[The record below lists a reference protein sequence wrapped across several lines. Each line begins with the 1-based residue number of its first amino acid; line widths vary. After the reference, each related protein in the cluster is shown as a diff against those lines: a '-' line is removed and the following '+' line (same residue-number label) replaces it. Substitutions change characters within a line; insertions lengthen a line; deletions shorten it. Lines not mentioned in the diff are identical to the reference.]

1 MSVIPS
7 DLVAYGSANMP
18 EADGVAVGGAVD
30 FSRRVAFYDITPA
43 GTIDFVSSSATD
55 TGVKIQVAGRD
66 STGVIQTPAAV
77 TLNGTTVVTG
87 SQSFER
93 LLYGVV
99 SGASPTGPLT
109 DPGGSNANTNAS
121 MTISSTTVSFA
132 SAPAGFP
139 VSGNYYVA
147 VDSGANFEIMLV
159 TAGQGTASLTVTRY
173 ASGPNLSGLT
183 HASGVNVKL
192 MPGGDVAAIAHTA
205 TISGHTAQTGSANH
219 SGTTPPL
226 MKLQSGDGASVS
238 AGQIIRI
245 TSGTGAGQIRMII
258 ATSGYGTDIVA
269 VNRDWNSGA
278 TPDNTSVYNVNQG
291 ILFETGFASSGTNY
305 GDPNPVT
312 SVVRA
317 FSTSAADVPTGS
329 ARYFYEKV
337 FVVNNN
343 TATALTGAQVEIAS
357 ETPSLPTGALLDIG
371 LTTALNDTN
380 TCNPRQQASSFLP
393 SGVSSFTTQPAFIN
407 VPSPGNL
414 PSGTAPNAAG
424 AQGVWMRLTLPAGA
438 AAYKGSADLRTQG
451 TTT

>member
-1 MSVIPS
+1 MSVLPN

-30 FSRRVAFYDITPA
+30 FARRVAFYDVSPA
-43 GTIDFVSSSATD
+43 GTIDFVSSNAAD
-55 TGVKIQVAGRD
+55 TTVYIQVAGRD

-77 TLNGTTVVTG
+77 ALNGTTKVNG

-99 SGASPTGPLT
+99 SGGSPNGPLAGPT
-109 DPGGSNANTNAS
+109 AGTNTTTSGTMTNVTTS
-121 MTISSTTVSFA
+121 MTVA
-132 SAPAGFP
+132 AHAGFP
-139 VSGNYYVA
+139 GSGNYYVA
-147 VDSGANFEIMLV
+147 VDTGANFEIMQV
-159 TAGQGTASLTVTRY
+159 TGGQGTNTWTVARGV
-173 ASGPNLSGLT
+173 SGFQGGVA
-183 HASGVNVKL
+183 HGSGVAVYL
-192 MPGGDVAAIAHTA
+192 MPLGDVAALAHTA
-205 TISGHTAQTGSANH
+205 TVSAHTAQVGSANH

-226 MKLQSGDGASVS
+226 FKLQSGDGASVA
-238 AGQIIRI
+238 AGQIIQ
-245 TSGTGAGQIRMII
+245 TTGGTGPNQLRMII

-269 VNRDWNSGA
+269 VNRDWSTVPDA
-278 TPDNTSVYNVNQG
+278 TTTYNVSQG
-291 ILFETGFASSGTNY
+291 ILFETGFASSGATY

-312 SVVRA
+312 SVLRS
-317 FSTSAADVPTGS
+317 FSTAAADVPAGS

-357 ETPSLPTGALLDIG
+357 ETPSLPSGALLDIG

-393 SGVSSFTTQPAFIN
+393 TGLASFTTQPAFVN

-414 PSGTAPNAAG
+414 PSGAAPNAAG
-424 AQGVWMRLTLPAGA
+424 AQGVWLRLTLPAGT

>member
-1 MSVIPS
+1 MSVIPN

-18 EADGVAVGGAVD
+18 EADSVAVGGAVD

-43 GTIDFVSSSATD
+43 GTIDFVSSNASD
-55 TGVKIQVAGRD
+55 TTVKIQVAGRD

-77 TLNGTTVVTG
+77 SLNGTTVVTG

-99 SGASPTGPLT
+99 SGASPNGPLAGPT
-109 DPGGSNANTNAS
+109 TGTN
-121 MTISSTTVSFA
+121 TTVGTGGITNSATSLPVA
-132 SAPAGFP
+132 SATGFP
-139 VSGNYYVA
+139 GSGNYYIA
-147 VDSGANFEIMLV
+147 VDTGANFEIMQV
-159 TAGQGTASLTVTRY
+159 TAGQGTTTWTVVRGV
-173 ASGPNLSGLT
+173 SGPAPAGIAHSAG
-183 HASGVNVKL
+183 AAIYL
-192 MPGGDVAAIAHTA
+192 MPLGDVAAIAHTA
-205 TISGHTAQTGSANH
+205 TISAHTAQTGSANH

-238 AGQIIRI
+238 AGQIIR
-245 TSGTGAGQIRMII
+245 TTGGTGPNQIRMII
-258 ATSGYGTDIVA
+258 ATSGYGTDVVA
-269 VNRDWNSGA
+269 VNRDWS
-278 TPDNTSVYNVNQG
+278 TVPDNTTTYNVNQG
-291 ILFETGFASSGTNY
+291 MLFETGFASSGSTY

-357 ETPSLPTGALLDIG
+357 ETPSLPSGALLDIG
-371 LTTALNDTN
+371 LTAALNDTN
-380 TCNPRQQASSFLP
+380 TCNPRQQISSFLP
-393 SGVSSFTTQPAFIN
+393 TGLASFTTQPAFIN

-414 PSGTAPNAAG
+414 PAGAAPNAAG
-424 AQGVWMRLTLPAGA
+424 AQGVWMRLTLPAGT
-438 AAYKGSADLRTQG
+438 AAYKGSADLRSQG
-451 TTT
+451 STT